1 MFENKD
7 DNQDVLNKVALFEEM
22 INEKSFTFFDVD
34 DFEAIIDYYLGV
46 DFKSKAIKALKIGL
60 AQYPNDLALTLLKVD
75 LLNSNQKFEESFKL
89 LKDIEHLFPNNID
102 VIIAIGKLASILD
115 YPLVSEDYIDQ
126 AFSLCSVDNE
136 AKEILSDIAYE
147 YLQMGLHHKAVLVMK
162 EIISR
167 DPNNETTLLEIG
179 VAFHEAN
186 QLEES
191 IVYFND
197 IIDENPYSYL
207 AWFNLGTVYN
217 AKEMWKDAMF
227 SFDMCLVIN
236 EKFTAAHYGKASSY
250 IQLKEY
256 QKAIDTFNESF
267 QFDHPHSFA
276 YCSIGECYEKMG
288 DFSKAIMFYEKS
300 LEIDDSQSDAWIG
313 IGVVRDLINE
323 PLEAKKFMNKAL
335 KLEPDNAEYWYIYAE
350 LLTKIGLKEEAE
362 MAFKKVVEL
371 DPKNIDAWIDYS
383 NFLFDNDSKNK
394 AIDEVQRAIKKNKD
408 QQDLQLRLVAMQ
420 IAEGNLVEAKTNL
433 VSLQNNAKISC
444 EQLFE
449 IYPEAKNI
457 PEISIV
463 IELYNDKES

>member
-1 MFENKD
+1 MLDDKS
-7 DNQDVLNKVALFEEM
+7 DNQDVLNKVALFEDM
-22 INEKSFTFFDVD
+22 LSQDSFSFFDVD
-34 DFEAIIDYYLGV
+34 DFEIIIDYYLSV
-46 DFKSKAIKALKIGL
+46 DFKSKAHEALKMGL
-60 AQYPNDLALTLLKVD
+60 NQYPNDLALILLKVD
-75 LLNSNQKFEESFKL
+75 WLNSNQQFKNSFQL
-89 LKDIEHLFPNNID
+89 LKDIEYLFPNNVD
-102 VIIAIGKLASILD
+102 VILSIGKLASVLD
-115 YPLVSEDYIDQ
+115 FPLVAEGYIDQ
-126 AFSLCSVDNE
+126 AFFLVRNE
-136 AKEILSDIAYE
+136 NESKEILSDIAYE
-147 YLQMGLHHKAVLVMK
+147 YLQMGLHTKAVHAMK
-162 EIISR
+162 EILLR

-179 VAFHEAN
+179 VAFHESN

-191 IVYFND
+191 ITFFNK

-256 QKAIDTFNESF
+256 KNAIDTFNESF

-276 YCSIGECYEKMG
+276 YCSIGECYEKLG
-288 DFSKAIMFYEKS
+288 DFTKAIMFYEKS

-313 IGVVRDLINE
+313 IGVVRDLVNE
-323 PLEAKKFMNKAL
+323 PFEAKKFMNKAL

-383 NFLFDNDSKNK
+383 NFLFDNDAKNK

-408 QQDLQLRLVAMQ
+408 QQDLHLRLVAMQ
-420 IAEGNLVEAKTNL
+420 IAEGNLTDAKTNL

-463 IELYNDKES
+463 IELFNNKKP

>member
-1 MFENKD
+1 MNENKD
-7 DNQDVLNKVALFEEM
+7 DNQDVLNKVALFEDMLNQE
-22 INEKSFTFFDVD
+22 SFTFFDVD
-34 DFEAIIDYYLGV
+34 DFEVIIDYYLGV
-46 DFKSKAIKALKIGL
+46 DFKSKAIKALKMGL
-60 AQYPNDLALTLLKVD
+60 TQYPNDLALVLLKVD
-75 LLNSNQKFEESFKL
+75 LLNSNQKFKESFKL
-89 LKDIEHLFPNNID
+89 LKEIEFLFPNNID
-102 VIIAIGKLASILD
+102 IIVSIGKLASVLD
-115 YPLVSEDYIDQ
+115 YPLVAEDYIDQ
-126 AFSLCSVDNE
+126 AFLLTSNDVES
-136 AKEILSDIAYE
+136 KEILSDIAYE
-147 YLQMGLHHKAVLVMK
+147 YLQMGLHHKAVGVMK
-162 EIISR
+162 EILLR

-179 VAFHEAN
+179 VAFHESN

-256 QKAIDTFNESF
+256 QNAIDTFNESF

-276 YCSIGECYEKMG
+276 YCSIGECYEKLG
-288 DFSKAIMFYEKS
+288 DFPKAIMFYEKS

-313 IGVVRDLINE
+313 IGVVRDLVNE

-383 NFLFDNDSKNK
+383 NFLFDNNSKNK

-408 QQDLQLRLVAMQ
+408 QEDLHLRLVAMQ
-420 IAEGNLVEAKTNL
+420 IAEGNLADAKTNL

-463 IELYNDKES
+463 IELYNNKKP

>member
-22 INEKSFTFFDVD
+22 INQKSFTFFDVD
-34 DFEAIIDYYLGV
+34 DFELIIDYYLSV
-46 DFKSKAIKALKIGL
+46 DFSSKAGKALKMGL
-60 AQYPNDLALTLLKVD
+60 SQYPNDLALVLLKVD
-75 LLNSNQKFEESFKL
+75 LLNSSQKFSESFSI

-102 VIIAIGKLASILD
+102 ITIAIGKLASILD
-115 YPLVSEDYIDQ
+115 FPLVAENYIDQ
-126 AFSLCSVDNE
+126 AFSLSALDNE
-136 AKEILSDIAYE
+136 SKEILSDIAYE
-147 YLQMGLHHKAVLVMK
+147 YLQLRLHNKAVNVMK
-162 EIISR
+162 EILSR

-179 VAFHEAN
+179 VAFHESN

-191 IVYFND
+191 ITYFNY

-217 AKEMWKDAMF
+217 AKEMWNDAMF

-236 EKFTAAHYGKASSY
+236 EEFTAAHYGKASSY

-256 QKAIDTFNESF
+256 QNAIDTFNESF

-276 YCSIGECYEKMG
+276 YCSIGECYEKLG
-288 DFSKAIMFYEKS
+288 EFPKAIMFYEKS

-350 LLTKIGLKEEAE
+350 LLTKIGLKDEAE

-394 AIDEVQRAIKKNKD
+394 AIDEVQRAIKKNKN
-408 QQDLQLRLVAMQ
+408 QKDLHLRLVAMQ
-420 IAEGNLVEAKTNL
+420 IAEGNLVDAKTNL

-457 PEISIV
+457 PEISSV
-463 IELYNDKES
+463 IELYNNKES